1 MISKNELYIK
11 EINQKIRYL
20 ESREQ
25 CRDFILG
32 KCTRGAGCRFSH
44 TVVHPEGIPK
54 KVMMADL
61 YGDSEAK
68 SADEEPEDCFYWM
81 RGSCKF
87 ANNCSNIHAM
97 EKYGTMQ
104 KQKKNAAGAAVGGR
118 KRSSSHGTLQSFQ
131 RGSGLRG
138 SGLDPVAEENLP
150 SIPTMKQMEKQL
162 EMFKNQ
168 NQLGMMEIP
177 QRSHSKGAKEAEI
190 QELQGASQNIK
201 FQAQMALARLESLK
215 TAAAMTG
222 DRNQMSV
229 IQSALARKGRDNAN

>member
-1 MISKNELYIK
+1 M
-11 EINQKIRYL
+11 
-20 ESREQ
+20 
-25 CRDFILG
+25 
-32 KCTRGAGCRFSH
+32 
-44 TVVHPEGIPK
+44 VHPEGIPK